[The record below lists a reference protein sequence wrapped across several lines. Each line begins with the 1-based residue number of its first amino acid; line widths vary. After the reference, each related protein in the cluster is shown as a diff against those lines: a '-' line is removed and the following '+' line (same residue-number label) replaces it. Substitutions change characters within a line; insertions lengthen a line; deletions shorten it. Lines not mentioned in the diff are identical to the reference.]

1 MKVFVS
7 YARGDD
13 EPFVRRLVDHLNA
26 RGLEVWFDR
35 RSMPS
40 RSLTFMDEIRR
51 AIDAADRLLVVLGP
65 AGVSSEYVRS
75 EWQYALARA
84 KAVTPVLRLG
94 DYGSVPAELSSLH
107 CPDARPDRPETES
120 LAEIARVLSEPVLPL
135 GELSGLPSLPP
146 HFRPRP
152 DETSALIAC
161 LLGDQTTT
169 TPAENWRR
177 VTLVSGMGGVGKSV
191 LAASSAGSTSVRR
204 VFTDGIFWVDA
215 RDHPDSTGLAEFV
228 LRQVQ
233 PVAAADG
240 GLPVEERLQR
250 SLRGRRC
257 LIVLDNAG
265 DVRQVATLAQ
275 CLDATGRLLVTSR
288 DAELADDILVL
299 PLGGLSATAG
309 RQLLADWIGAEA
321 ARDPS
326 DYLVRRCEGLPFAL
340 ALCGA
345 MAAHDIPLELIAER
359 VAAADLDFL
368 EHRFPGYPYP
378 SLLPMLDAS
387 LGVLRTRSAQAA
399 DLFPTL
405 CVFRDGAR
413 VPVATVARFWQHRSD
428 LTKAHVAKHL
438 SLLHG
443 LSLIRLES
451 REGQQ
456 EVQLHQL
463 VHDYATA
470 LIGDAAALHRDLL
483 DAYGVRSGAELADG
497 PDDGYYHANLIHHLL
512 RAGLTELAVSTLTA
526 SAAWLRSKQHAPG
539 RRGTFAGDVDLVL
552 GTLGEAENGT
562 ALDVLVRLR
571 TARHV
576 SQRGPSA
583 WGPSVLQAM
592 VAVGDDADALSSIR
606 ATADPMLRL
615 NQLLEIISQ
624 LQRANRPAPE
634 LLGEARTVRD
644 TEQDPERQRT
654 MDQALTR
661 FAAMNDPVTAIDA
674 WMRLGGDRE
683 DAADLGPLLAGR
695 LLRQGALEDARRVA
709 EHSPGARAV
718 VELRVALLAGH
729 LDEVQRRLAHLPSGP
744 EGIALR
750 HEAIAGLVEAGRYE
764 LAREVARTSDENM
777 RVLVLAGIPEEG
789 AVLEAL
795 QGARR
800 LPPGFHRAQG
810 LLSCA
815 QALERL
821 RNAVPEQRRPR
832 RSWSRFQRRSK
843 TGARDGTGQ
852 AAVDPAE
859 LVQESLREAD
869 SASPSEKTFILMA
882 HAQRALVRK
891 DPQAAD
897 LVRSWR
903 SAIGADPEPTYR
915 AENLGR
921 MALALAEAGDIGA
934 AKAALADATAAA
946 ETAEATDNAETA
958 LAAVLPAFAANGHF
972 EAAFDRALAITD
984 NLRRARALLALARVC
999 GNKGLADEAAV
1010 LVGHTA
1016 HEPDS
1021 GKFAVAYAQALARR
1035 GRASEALQA
1044 SEGLEETD
1052 RARTLSEI
1060 AVVLADAGLLEA
1072 AHDAADRLPLTPGD
1086 RYYRVAACCAL
1097 ARATAGSDRRTAEEW
1112 LALAEQSMPSPPSLA
1127 FSLARTTRASA
1138 VAAVHPD
1145 EADAA
1150 FRKAIDAARTV
1161 EEPQLSLGAIAGPT
1175 ARWRALETV
1184 GKALADNGSPGE
1196 ALELARSVEE
1206 DAPEWEALKASVIAY
1221 AAVRLH
1227 RQRRQA
1233 GDVFAEASRHAAA
1246 VADTFIG
1253 TNWRLLASGAVAHGY
1268 CEAGEWQ
1275 DGLAAIDRLHPSLDI
1290 YLAALA
1296 ECCDSRF
1303 QPFALAHLTAAMQI
1317 IGWIRPEWRQLAA
1330 EMAQ

>member
-13 EPFVRRLVDHLNA
+13 EPFVRRLVDHLDA

-65 AGVSSEYVRS
+65 TGVSSEYVRS
-75 EWQYALARA
+75 EWQYGLARA

-94 DYGSVPAELSSLH
+94 DHGSLPAELSSLH

-120 LAEIARVLSEPVLPL
+120 LAEIARVLSEPVPPL

-152 DETSALIAC
+152 DETSALIAR
-161 LLGDQTTT
+161 LLGDQA
-169 TPAENWRR
+169 TPTSAENWRR

-191 LAASSAGSTSVRR
+191 LAASSARSTSVRR

-233 PVAAADG
+233 AVAAADG

-288 DAELADDILVL
+288 DAELVEDVLVL

-345 MAAHDIPLELIAER
+345 MAAHDIPLELIVER

-413 VPVATVARFWQHRSD
+413 VPVVTVARFWQHRSD
-428 LTKAHVAKHL
+428 LTEAHVAKYL
-438 SLLHG
+438 SVLHG

-451 REGQQ
+451 REEQR

-483 DAYGVRSGAELADG
+483 DAYGVRRGAELADG
-497 PDDGYYHANLIHHLL
+497 PDDGYYHANLVHHLL
-512 RAGLTELAVSTLTA
+512 RAGLTDLAVSTLTA

-552 GTLGEAENGT
+552 GKLGEADNGT
-562 ALDVLVRLR
+562 ALDALVRLR

-583 WGPSVLQAM
+583 WGPSILQAM

-615 NQLLEIISQ
+615 NQLLEIIGQ
-624 LQRANRPAPE
+624 LRRANRPAPE
-634 LLGEARTVRD
+634 LLDEARTVRD
-644 TEQDPERQRT
+644 AEQDPERQRR

-661 FAAMNDPVTAIDA
+661 FAVMNDDPATAVDA
-674 WMRLGGDRE
+674 WMRLGDDRD
-683 DAADLGPLLAGR
+683 DAADLGPVIAVR
-695 LLRQGALEDARRVA
+695 LLRQGALDDARRVA
-709 EHSPGARAV
+709 ERSLRARAV
-718 VELRVALLAGH
+718 VELRLALQAGD
-729 LDEVQRRLAHLPSGP
+729 LDEVQRRLAHLPPGP
-744 EGIALR
+744 EGIVSR
-750 HEAIAGLVEAGRYE
+750 HEAITGLVEAGRYE
-764 LAREVARTSDENM
+764 LAREVARTLDENQ
-777 RVLVLAGIPEEG
+777 RVLALAGIPEEG

-795 QGARR
+795 QVARR
-800 LPPGFHRAQG
+800 LPPGFQRAQG

-815 QALERL
+815 QALELL

-832 RSWSRFQRRSK
+832 RSWSRFVRRSG

-852 AAVDPAE
+852 AAIDPAE
-859 LVQESLREAD
+859 LVQESVREAD
-869 SASPSEKTFILMA
+869 SASSFEKTFILMA
-882 HAQRALVRK
+882 HARRALVRK

-903 SAIGADPEPTYR
+903 SAIEADPEPSHR

-921 MALALAEAGDIGA
+921 MALAVAEAGDIGA
-934 AKAALADATAAA
+934 AKAALTDATAAA
-946 ETAEATDNAETA
+946 ETAEAADNAETA

-972 EAAFDRALAITD
+972 EAAFGRALAITD

-999 GNKGLADEAAV
+999 GTKGLADEAAV

-1021 GKFAVAYAQALARR
+1021 GEFAVAYAQALARR
-1035 GRASEALQA
+1035 GQASEALQA

-1052 RARTLSEI
+1052 RARALSEI

-1072 AHDAADRLPLTPGD
+1072 ARDAADRLPLTSGD
-1086 RYYRVAACCAL
+1086 GYYRVAACCAL
-1097 ARATAGSDRRTAEEW
+1097 ARATAGSDRRAAEEW
-1112 LALAEQSMPSPPSLA
+1112 LALAEQSMPSPPGLA
-1127 FSLARTTRASA
+1127 FSLARTTWAST
-1138 VAAVHPD
+1138 VATVHPD
-1145 EADAA
+1145 EAGAA

-1161 EEPQLSLGAIAGPT
+1161 EEPQLSLGGIAGPT
-1175 ARWRALETV
+1175 ARGRALETV
-1184 GKALADNGSPGE
+1184 GKALADNGSPGK

-1221 AAVRLH
+1221 AAVRLY

-1246 VADTFIG
+1246 ARDTVIG
-1253 TNWRLLASGAVAHGY
+1253 TNWRLVASGAVAYGY

-1296 ECCDSRF
+1296 ECCDLRF
-1303 QPFALAHLTAAMQI
+1303 QPFTLAHLTAAMQI
-1317 IGWIRPEWRQLAA
+1317 IGWSRPDWHRLAA
-1330 EMAQ
+1330 EMA